1 MATLS
6 SPGVGS
12 GLDVNGIV
20 NQLMALER
28 RPLEQIEAANKRLDA
43 QLSAYGKLQG
53 AMTALRDAA
62 RKLSDASTWQLTK
75 VASGNAEA
83 VSATSTGTAPPG
95 TYTIGVTKL
104 AAAQTVVG
112 NQTFASATDRIGG
125 GTLTIELGSWDAG
138 QTAFTAKPDG
148 SPMSISIDAGST
160 LTQVRDAINAAG
172 AGVTASIVN
181 DASGAR
187 LALRSTTTGAE
198 NGFRITASVTPPAV
212 GDPATAA
219 ALDTLAFDPPSGTT
233 GTRLTLAAANAQA
246 TINGVEVSSATNLL
260 TDVLDGLTV
269 RLGQVTATPVEIT
282 VERDTE
288 AVKKTIT
295 DFATAYNDLI
305 GQIRDQTRYDEGSK
319 KAGTLQGDRSAVG
332 LLNGLRSL
340 IGGST
345 AAVTAFTR
353 LADIG
358 LEPQSDGKL
367 KVNDS
372 KLTSAIG
379 RLDALQDFFAKNA
392 AGTSED
398 GFGVLMRDFGSQTLD
413 TSGTLTMRQE
423 ALRETIQRNND
434 RGDKLEERLAL
445 VESRLRAQYSK
456 LDTNM
461 ARLTSLQNYV
471 SQQVQNWNAKT

>member
-20 NQLMALER
+20 NQLIAVER
-28 RPLEQIEAANKRLDA
+28 KPIEQLDATNKRLDA
-43 QLSAYGKLQG
+43 QLSAYGKLQS

-62 RKLSDASTWQLTK
+62 RRLTDASTWQLTK
-75 VASGNAEA
+75 VASASAEA
-83 VSATSTGTAPPG
+83 VTATSTGTAPPG
-95 TYTIGVTKL
+95 TYSVSVSKL

-112 NQTFASATDRIGG
+112 NQTFASASDTLGG

-138 QTAFTAKPDG
+138 QTAFTPKADG
-148 SPMSISIDAGST
+148 APVSITIAAGST

-172 AGVTASIVN
+172 AGVSASIVN

-187 LALRSTTTGAE
+187 LAIRSTSTGAD
-198 NGFRITASVTPPAV
+198 NGFRIAASAEAAPT
-212 GDPATAA
+212 GAA
-219 ALDTLAFDPPSGTT
+219 ATLDSLAFDPPAGTT
-233 GTRLTLAAANAQA
+233 GMTRTLAASNAEA
-246 TINGVEVSSATNLL
+246 TINGVTVSSATNLL

-269 RLGQVTATPVEIT
+269 RLGQVTTAPVEVT

-288 AVKKTIT
+288 SIKKAVTE
-295 DFATAYNDLI
+295 FATAYNDLV
-305 GQIRDQTRYDEGSK
+305 GQVRDQTRYDEGAK

-340 IGGST
+340 AGTSSG
-345 AAVTAFTR
+345 AVTTFTR

-367 KVNDS
+367 KVIDS
-372 KLTSAIG
+372 KLDSAIG
-379 RLDALQDFFAKNA
+379 RLDELQGFFARNA
-392 AGTSED
+392 EGTAED

-413 TSGTLTMRQE
+413 TSGVLSTRQE
-423 ALRETIQRNND
+423 ALRANIQRNND
-434 RGDKLEERLAL
+434 RSDKLEERLAL
-445 VESRLRAQYSK
+445 VEARLRAQYSK

-471 SQQVQNWNAKT
+471 SQQVQNWNAKG